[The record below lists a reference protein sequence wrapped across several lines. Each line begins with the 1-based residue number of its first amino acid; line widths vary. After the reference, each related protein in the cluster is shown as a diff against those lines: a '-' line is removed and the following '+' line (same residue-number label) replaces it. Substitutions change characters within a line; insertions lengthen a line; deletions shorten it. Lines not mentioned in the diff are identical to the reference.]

1 MKTAQTPG
9 PRPPHGGGPGGY
21 HWWPPG
27 CGAETHKISMAT
39 WIYPDLSASFALAN
53 LLFTYIYIHIS
64 MYMYIYIYVIL
75 YSISILYD
83 ACVSAIC
90 MIYEQIYDMI
100 SLVSWFV
107 THKFF
112 HMPRFL
118 ATSPPDPPA
127 ALEGHGRLAPDLED
141 HPTILQDQWDGKI
154 KKPVISGI
162 KPPFVDDVPI
172 KTRRFTIA
180 KVPGIISFCDDPP
193 STQVFLR
200 YFLMENLMENLGKF
214 PFKKW
219 SSSGEFSISM
229 LNYWRAMG
237 R

>member
-1 MKTAQTPG
+1 
-9 PRPPHGGGPGGY
+9 
-21 HWWPPG
+21 
-27 CGAETHKISMAT
+27 
-39 WIYPDLSASFALAN
+39 
-53 LLFTYIYIHIS
+53 

-141 HPTILQDQWDGKI
+141 HPTILQGQWDGKI
-154 KKPVISGI
+154 KKTCDIWE
-162 KPPFVDDVPI
+162 
-172 KTRRFTIA
+172 KT
-180 KVPGIISFCDDPP
+180 PH
-193 STQVFLR
+193 L
-200 YFLMENLMENLGKF
+200 
-214 PFKKW
+214 
-219 SSSGEFSISM
+219 
-229 LNYWRAMG
+229 
-237 R
+237 